1 MPSRISASNP
11 EPAPSLPAC
20 QIALDPTVGLKPNLK
35 IPDCEI
41 SNGVSALIPE
51 LPVKPFLSSPK
62 LFVPPCPIFPSAQ
75 VLVVVVRVAEVLKKA
90 RAQLLSE

>member
-11 EPAPSLPAC
+11 EPEPSFPAC

-41 SNGVSALIPE
+41 SFLNKESNVNELFKDRKIQDGVDVRTLVE
-51 LPVKPFLSSPK
+51 K
-62 LFVPPCPIFPSAQ
+62 L
-75 VLVVVVRVAEVLKKA
+75 
-90 RAQLLSE
+90 